1 MSHWQYPT
9 PPGMPDA
16 RPLPPGYPR
25 ATARSF
31 SPLTWWLHLTSTGW
45 QHPPVN
51 FAESELARRSRLAS
65 LLFLGLLITGGIF
78 LTAGAGDIPTLLA
91 ILGGMLGVVIACI
104 LNRLGLVWGAGII
117 ATLVLIA
124 AVFGAVLSA
133 PGGQLA
139 PDYLPAYDILVL
151 AVVVAGSLL
160 TPSAAFY
167 VAIVNSAAIAVDF
180 LVLQSHSSDLTAEIN
195 QDGIGLLLGR
205 PIGLEIAVAVVAFL
219 WVSGTISAAR
229 RADRAEEVA
238 ALEHAYAEQRHQ
250 LEIGVQQI
258 LATHVRIANGDFGAR
273 APLTQDNVLWQ
284 IAASLNN
291 LLGRLQKAGQAE
303 YRLQRTDEEIDRLVM
318 ALRDLQ
324 AQRRPI
330 WPAPAGTSADKL
342 LAVLAPPRLRQPN
355 QPSQLG
361 QRPAW
366 EGLPGR
372 QQWQQGPSWDSQGP
386 SGPGAGTGGMSQFPS
401 LEESRS
407 WSEPPEWFGPGTGY
421 GGGQSPSDPSSQ
433 SFFGQP
439 PSSNP
444 QMPQDPASA
453 GPSYA
458 PRWPSLDPLQP
469 DNNEWSRHTSDA
481 GPSPGDPFPSLDNP
495 WYLPPDE

>member
-1 MSHWQYPT
+1 MDRLPYTIQQPNAPRGT
-9 PPGMPDA
+9 F
-16 RPLPPGYPR
+16 RPLV
-25 ATARSF
+25 
-31 SPLTWWLHLTSTGW
+31 WWLHLTSTGW
-45 QHPPVN
+45 QHPPRN

-65 LLFLGLLITGGIF
+65 YLFLGLLVTGAVF
-78 LTAGAGDIPTLLA
+78 LTAGASDVPTLLA
-91 ILGGMLGVVIACI
+91 IIGGMVGGVIGCI
-104 LNRLGLVWGAGII
+104 LNRAGFVGIAGLFVP
-117 ATLVLIA
+117 LVVLA
-124 AVFGAVLSA
+124 AVFGADLSA
-133 PGGQLA
+133 PAGQLG
-139 PDYLPAYDILVL
+139 PDYLPSYDVLVL
-151 AVVVAGSLL
+151 GVVVAGSLL
-160 TPSAAFY
+160 TPGAAFLMAF
-167 VAIVNSAAIAVDF
+167 VNCIAIIVDF
-180 LVLQSHSSDLTAEIN
+180 FWLQSPNAALATEIN
-195 QDGIGLLLGR
+195 QDGLGLLLGR

-219 WVSGTISAAR
+219 WVSGTINAAR
-229 RADRAEEVA
+229 RADRAEELA
-238 ALEHAYAEQRHQ
+238 ALEHAYAEQRRQ

-284 IAASLNN
+284 IAVSLNN

-324 AQRRPI
+324 AQRRAI

-372 QQWQQGPSWDSQGP
+372 QQGPSWDSQGP
-386 SGPGAGTGGMSQFPS
+386 SGPGAGTGGISQFPS
-401 LEESRS
+401 IEESRN
-407 WSEPPEWFGPGTGY
+407 WSEPPGWFGPGTGY
-421 GGGQSPSDPSSQ
+421 GGGQPPSDPGGQ

-439 PSSNP
+439 PSSKP
-444 QMPQDPASA
+444 PMPQDPASA
-453 GPSYA
+453 GPSFA

-469 DNNEWSRHTSDA
+469 DNNNEWNRRTSDS
-481 GPSPGDPFPSLDNP
+481 GSSPGDPFPSLDNP